1 MSKKNRQQNADSGEK
16 VLSEQTPNTWK
27 FVIALV
33 GIAIFLGLGYWF
45 FRGVLNNKTIK
56 RQTGIVTGCTK
67 VPTFVS
73 SLGFSNQAALSTS
86 EKRIKGLA
94 IIEQGK
100 QPYQHSSWKAAG
112 FLAPIQL
119 SKNGDIYVAPAP
131 TINVLDNPILEQ
143 NTLYKVDGKSQEM
156 KPFAKLPSSEKPT
169 DQNPFGLLGLAYDCE
184 TETVYASSIFGST
197 RTNEAG
203 KIFAVDEKT
212 GSIKSELNNV
222 DAFGIA
228 VYNSAKGKRLY
239 YGLSRLSEVWSI
251 GLQETGDFMSDP
263 RREFSFDGFGPR
275 GDDRA
280 RKLRFQPNGE
290 LLVSGIEF
298 NFNLIAPTEKQETLY
313 RFRYDGGNDS
323 FSFVPN
329 Q

>member
-1 MSKKNRQQNADSGEK
+1 MSKKKKQQNPNPSEK
-16 VLSEQTPNTWK
+16 LSDQKKPNTWK
-27 FVIALV
+27 FAIALIGV
-33 GIAIFLGLGYWF
+33 AVFLGLGYWF
-45 FRGVLNNKTIK
+45 FRGVLNNKTLK

-67 VPTFVS
+67 SPTFVS

-100 QPYQHSSWKAAG
+100 QPYQHPSWKAAG

-156 KPFAKLPSSEKPT
+156 KPFAKLPSDEKPS

-197 RTNEAG
+197 RINEVG
-203 KIFAVDEKT
+203 KIFAVDENT
-212 GSIKSELNNV
+212 GSVKSELKNV

-239 YGLSRLSEVWSI
+239 YGLARFSEIWSV
-251 GLQETGDFMSDP
+251 GLNETGDFLSDAK
-263 RREFSFDGFGPR
+263 REFSFDGFGPR

-290 LLVSGIEF
+290 LSVSGIEF
-298 NFNLIAPTEKQETLY
+298 NINLIAPTEKQETVY
-313 RFRYDGGNDS
+313 RFRYDGVNDS
-323 FSFVPN
+323 FSFVSN